1 MVSHVTA
8 QCHTGRLLG
17 TAQLTAI
24 LVVALAI
31 VVACQMLAQTAI
43 VTQPAAAEIAL
54 HLGDRPHRMQRLLV
68 YEEVCLG
75 TKVGTAHVT
84 DDGREVGG
92 VHALYVRRQLQL
104 GAETR
109 KGERESVRGR
119 QIVSLAM
126 ILMIYFY
133 TRCLWC
139 IRELNFSVYMYINS
153 WSTCR

>member
-8 QCHTGRLLG
+8 QCHPGRLLG
-17 TAQLTAI
+17 TAQLAAI

-31 VVACQMLAQTAI
+31 VVARQMLAQTAI

-92 VHALYVRRQLQL
+92 MHALNVRRQLQL

-109 KGERESVRGR
+109 KGERERESVRRR
-119 QIVSLAM
+119 QRVSLAM
-126 ILMIYFY
+126 ISMIYLY
-133 TRCLWC
+133 IRCL
-139 IRELNFSVYMYINS
+139 
-153 WSTCR
+153 